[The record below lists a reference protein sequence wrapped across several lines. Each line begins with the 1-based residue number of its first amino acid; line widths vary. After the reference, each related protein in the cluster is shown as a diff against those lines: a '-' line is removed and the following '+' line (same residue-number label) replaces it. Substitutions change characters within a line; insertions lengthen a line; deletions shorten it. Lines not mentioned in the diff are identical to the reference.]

1 MDLKAIIDAIVL
13 GVVEG
18 VTEFLPVSSTAH
30 LLLASRVLGFE
41 SAGQAFEVLIQL
53 GAIVALLAVYAGRIW
68 QILIDLPRDPET
80 RRFALGV
87 IIAFLP
93 SAILG
98 VAFHHLIT
106 EVLFRS
112 ILVIS
117 LALIIGGIVL
127 IVIDRMPLRPRRTN
141 IMDYPLGLAFGIG
154 LFQCL
159 SLIPGVS
166 RSGSTIVGALLL
178 GTDKRSAAEYSFF
191 LAMPTMLGAFVY
203 DFYKNAGTITGS
215 AALLIAIGFVVAFLS
230 ALVVV
235 RTFLAFVSNFGLA
248 PFGWWR
254 IVVGVLGL
262 VAVIFFGADR
272 ATVEPDTAITSA
284 GGGSISDGSRPVELA
299 VQTEAVEVGLELGFQ
314 RGRLDAE
321 AGQGAA
327 LAVGHV

>member
-18 VTEFLPVSSTAH
+18 VTEFIPVSSTAH
-30 LLLASRVLGFE
+30 LLLASRILGFE

-53 GAIVALLAVYAGRIW
+53 GAILALLAVYAGRIW
-68 QILIDLPRDPET
+68 QILTDLPRDPKT

-98 VAFHHLIT
+98 VLFHHLIT

-127 IVIDRMPLRPRRTN
+127 IIIDRMPLTPRRTK

-215 AALLIAIGFVVAFLS
+215 AAVLIAIGFVVAFLA

-235 RTFLAFVSNFGLA
+235 RGFLAFVSNFGLA

-262 VAVIFFGADR
+262 IAVLFFGADR
-272 ATVEPDTAITSA
+272 ATVVPDTAITSI
-284 GGGSISDGSRPVELA
+284 GNGLRPIELTMQA
-299 VQTEAVEVGLELGFQ
+299 EPVEVGLKLGFE

-321 AGQGAA
+321 AGERAPLA
-327 LAVGHV
+327 LGGL

>member
-1 MDLKAIIDAIVL
+1 
-13 GVVEG
+13 
-18 VTEFLPVSSTAH
+18 
-30 LLLASRVLGFE
+30 
-41 SAGQAFEVLIQL
+41 
-53 GAIVALLAVYAGRIW
+53 
-68 QILIDLPRDPET
+68 
-80 RRFALGV
+80 
-87 IIAFLP
+87 
-93 SAILG
+93 
-98 VAFHHLIT
+98 
-106 EVLFRS
+106 
-112 ILVIS
+112 
-117 LALIIGGIVL
+117 
-127 IVIDRMPLRPRRTN
+127 
-141 IMDYPLGLAFGIG
+141 
-154 LFQCL
+154 
-159 SLIPGVS
+159 
-166 RSGSTIVGALLL
+166 
-178 GTDKRSAAEYSFF
+178 
-191 LAMPTMLGAFVY
+191 MLGAFVY